1 MCNKKPN
8 ILCIAGHDPTGGAG
22 IQADIET
29 INSMGCHTCSVV
41 TTLTVQDTK
50 DVVKIRPVEVDLI
63 KQQLHILCEDI
74 RIDAVKIGLL
84 GSANTASMVAQF
96 LKALNAIPIVI
107 DPVLAAGGGAVL
119 AKPELIAVICQE
131 LLPLATVLT
140 PNSLE
145 ARQLALEGDDL
156 DQCAQTLL
164 SYGCQCVLITGT
176 HEPGEDVINLL
187 YDQSGLL
194 KDYHW
199 TRLDAEYHGSGCTLS
214 AAIAAQLAL
223 GETLAD
229 AVECAQQY
237 TWNSLRSGYQPG
249 RHQSVPNRLP

>member
-8 ILCIAGHDPTGGAG
+8 VLCIAGHDPTGGAG

-29 INSMGCHTCSVV
+29 ANSMGCHACSIV
-41 TTLTVQDTK
+41 TTLTAQDTR
-50 DVVKIRPVEVDLI
+50 DVMKIRPIEVDLI

-84 GSANTASMVAQF
+84 GSASTARLVAQF
-96 LKALNAIPIVI
+96 LQGLNAIPIVI

-119 AKPELIAVICQE
+119 ANPELTTVICQE

-145 ARQLALEGDDL
+145 ARQLASEDGDL

-176 HEPGEDVINLL
+176 HEPDDDVSNLL

-214 AAIAAQLAL
+214 TAIAAQLAL
-223 GETLAD
+223 GETLTD
-229 AVECAQQY
+229 AVESAQQY
-237 TWNSLRSGYQPG
+237 TWNSLNSGYQPG
-249 RHQSVPNRLP
+249 RHQYVPNRLP